1 MANITKLE
9 NTWKLSGDVTIAH
22 LHVLSVETK
31 TFPSQL
37 TIDLSGASHV
47 DTATISM
54 MFEWL
59 RQAQS
64 QACQLSFSGFP
75 KNLKSLIDLYGVADL
90 IPVTSH

>member
-1 MANITKLE
+1 LANIIKSE
-9 NTWKLSGDVTIAH
+9 NTWKLSGDVTIEH
-22 LHVLSVETK
+22 LHVLSAETK

-37 TIDLSGASHV
+37 TIDLSGASDV

-54 MFEWL
+54 IFEWL
-59 RQAQS
+59 RQAQT
-64 QACQLSFSGFP
+64 QACQLSFSGLP